1 MTSRRTILT
10 TIAAATLAFGAIA
23 VAAPSASAARSED
36 TTTCTVEQ
44 RTELRSTITD
54 LKARIAERRL
64 TAEERAAKQA
74 ERRAAIADLKA
85 QAREAAGGQTLTDQ
99 QRAELKARIA
109 ALVAAERQARLDRR
123 TTIEDLKAQLVTA
136 KTSLQACRT

>member
-23 VAAPSASAARSED
+23 VAAPSASAAPSED

-44 RTELRSTITD
+44 RTELRTTIAD
-54 LKARIAERRL
+54 LKSRIAERRL

-74 ERRAAIADLKA
+74 ERDTRHRRYGDPS
-85 QAREAAGGQTLTDQ
+85 QGYPRN
-99 QRAELKARIA
+99 IA
-109 ALVAAERQARLDRR
+109 ARRGVESVCQPGQRL
-123 TTIEDLKAQLVTA
+123 
-136 KTSLQACRT
+136 

>member
-23 VAAPSASAARSED
+23 VAAPSASAAPSED

-54 LKARIAERRL
+54 LKSRIAERRL

-136 KTSLQACRT
+136 KTSLRACRS